1 MFCLMFAMPSNI
13 DAFGVQLVAGQA
25 TPLYRQLAEGLRY
38 QISRGVLGAGARLPA
53 LRAGA
58 RAWGVNLHTVR
69 RAYRELAQLG
79 LIEVRRPAGAYVA
92 PEQGGVARRAEDAFA
107 QTVIADG
114 RRRFGLDAHGV
125 VALLARTASPP
136 RTAVVHVVEC
146 SRTLAQSLAD
156 QITKRFGVRTE
167 PCLVDDVGDVGPGP
181 IIATYFHL
189 NDVRVRIPD
198 RLGDVRFV
206 TIEPA
211 LDRAAAVVRRAKR
224 AGNPVTL
231 CERDPL
237 LAPAIAHDVRGLL
250 GGRVDVV
257 VDVKSNPSSL
267 IKKGR
272 DPVVFSPKS
281 WDLLDDAQRR
291 NPAAFLLD
299 YRLGPGALV
308 DGW

>member
-1 MFCLMFAMPSNI
+1 MIPNI
-13 DAFGVQLVAGQA
+13 DALGVELVARQA

-58 RAWGVNLHTVR
+58 RTWGVNLHTVR
-69 RAYRELAQLG
+69 RAYQELAHQG
-79 LIEVRRPAGAYVA
+79 LIEVRRPAGTYVA
-92 PEQGGVARRAEDAFA
+92 PEPSRAARRVEDAFA

-114 RRRFGLDAHGV
+114 RLRFGLDAHGV
-125 VALLARTASPP
+125 VALIARAASPP
-136 RTAVVHVVEC
+136 RTTVVHVVEC

-156 QITKRFGVRTE
+156 QIAKRFGVRAE
-167 PCLVDDVGDVGPGP
+167 PCLVDDVRDVGPGS

-189 NDVRVRIPD
+189 NDVRARIPD

-206 TIEPA
+206 TIEPT
-211 LDRAAAVVRRAKR
+211 LDRAAAVVRRARR

-237 LAPAIAHDVRGLL
+237 LAPAIANDVRGLL

-281 WDLLDDAQRR
+281 WDLLNDAQRR
-291 NPAAFLLD
+291 KPAAFLLD
-299 YRLGPGALV
+299 YRLPPEALV